1 MPTPTPAT
9 NPAAVSATIRRL
21 RRERGLTQEALAQA
35 VGVSPQAI
43 SKWETGQT
51 MPDITLLLPLSKELG
66 IGVNELLGGN
76 RRQEL
81 KEKYDQARD
90 RFGEAYSLMVA
101 LEALEEFPDDEFFLY
116 QRAWD
121 ELVIGQSGS
130 MGAHMYIERAIDGFT
145 ALCRKYP
152 NDHVYR
158 SMLVEAYLTRG
169 ADGDR
174 DQAYAVALAYNG
186 PGRNKEFLMEVF
198 LDEEARMTKKQKA
211 TKKALQHLF
220 MRLADHG
227 TPEAIGAAHALL
239 DTLLGDEQ
247 TLHGLA
253 LGELSVS
260 EAKLCL
266 DAGDEAGFIH
276 HLTKAYEYARTVDA
290 LPQEEIPFQSPLFDR
305 LFFDHAVRSKE
316 ENETHLFLKL
326 HHDLLAHPAA
336 EGLRRR
342 IVDEVLRCGVLEHD
356 PGAYVGFCE
365 KQIGSPYF
373 YNFSTAWDTTKEEI
387 DEINATLRQSAPLY
401 RSLEWRVRN
410 GELAERLVHEGTL
423 QGFFMGYG
431 DLKLAFC
438 NCKEKSEYKRLPI
451 PEEERAIPTAP
462 EGSRILAIAELLVS
476 RYFRNCGLEEKLLNC
491 VLTIAKRQGYTHAEA
506 YTTEDRLPELC
517 EEQLALYERM
527 GFSVI
532 REVTVKRGYPNEDDY
547 KADAAEY
554 EYERRYILQKV
565 L

>member
-130 MGAHMYIERAIDGFT
+130 LGAHMYIARAIDGFT

-169 ADGDR
+169 ADRDR

-186 PGRNKEFLMEVF
+186 SGRNKEFLMEVF
-198 LDEEARMTKKQKA
+198 LDEEARMAKKQKA
-211 TKKALQHLF
+211 TKKALQQLF

-266 DAGDEAGFIH
+266 DAGDEAGFTH

-305 LFFDHAVRSKE
+305 LRFDHAVRSKE

-326 HHDLLAHPAA
+326 HPDLLGHPAA

-342 IVDEVLRCGVLEHD
+342 IVDEVLRCGVLDHN
-356 PGAYVGFCE
+356 PGGYVGFCE

-438 NCKEKSEYKRLPI
+438 NCKEKSAYKRLPI

-462 EGSRILAIAELLVS
+462 EGSRILAIAELLIS
-476 RYFRNCGLEEKLLNC
+476 HNFRDCGLEEKLLDF
-491 VLTIAKRQGYTHAEA
+491 VLTGAKKQGYTHVEA
-506 YTTEDRLPELC
+506 YPIEDCLPEMYDTR
-517 EEQLALYERM
+517 LAIYEKM

-532 REVTVKRGYPNEDDY
+532 RDLSGGHFLHNEWDREGEKPY
-547 KADAAEY
+547 
-554 EYERRYILQKV
+554 RRLHILQKE

>member
-121 ELVIGQSGS
+121 ELAIGQSGS

-152 NDHVYR
+152 NDYIYR

-186 PGRNKEFLMEVF
+186 PGRNKEFLMEAF

-247 TLHGLA
+247 ILCGLA

-266 DAGDEAGFIH
+266 DAGDETGFIH
-276 HLTKAYEYARTVDA
+276 HLTKAYEHARTVDA
-290 LPQEEIPFQSPLFDR
+290 LPKEEIPFQSPLFDR
-305 LFFDHAVRSKE
+305 LHFDHTVRSKE
-316 ENETHLFLKL
+316 ENETYLFLKF
-326 HHDLLAHPAA
+326 HPDLLGHPAA

-342 IVDEVLRCGVLEHD
+342 IVDEVLRCGVLDHS
-356 PGAYVGFCE
+356 PGGYVGFCE

-462 EGSRILAIAELLVS
+462 EGAKILAIVEILVARFFS
-476 RYFRNCGLEEKLLNC
+476 NSGIEEKLLDHA
-491 VLTIAKRQGYTHAEA
+491 LTEAKKKGFTHAEIYPLERMTLDKEWFNA
-506 YTTEDRLPELC
+506 SLS
-517 EEQLALYERM
+517 LYEKA
-527 GFSVI
+527 GFTVI
-532 REVTVKRGYPNEDDY
+532 RDLSDEQDGRCF
-547 KADAAEY
+547 
-554 EYERRYILQKV
+554 IMQKE